1 MSATHDERFD
11 EQVADLAVLASRAGH
26 YVTAIVVT
34 NEPARTIIT
43 PAGPVEVGARI
54 CPRCLRVEC
63 GPACARRRVLEQAA
77 DPGGEAVAATDDPRL
92 ELGTIAEAV
101 SLEGTILGLDGHEPS
116 IAAGLAQVF
125 AAYRAIR
132 AERDDLKRA
141 ARAEPLPPADPAA
154 LLRAAIARWAPRTCS
169 PDGLL
174 QLAQAL
180 EAVEAVRRA
189 EGLAESAEVTR
200 LRSAVSAAIAVIA
213 DAPADERY
221 PARGLLHRILAALDT
236 AEAPSDG

>member
-1 MSATHDERFD
+1 M
-11 EQVADLAVLASRAGH
+11 
-26 YVTAIVVT
+26 IVI
-34 NEPARTIIT
+34 EPD
-43 PAGPVEVGARI
+43 GPVEVR
-54 CPRCLRVEC
+54 PRT
-63 GPACARRRVLEQAA
+63 AA
-77 DPGGEAVAATDDPRL
+77 ELNL

-125 AAYRAIR
+125 ATYRAIR

-180 EAVEAVRRA
+180 EAVRRA